1 MEADLAELKK
11 QVAAL
16 QKEVS
21 RFQDEAEVRKTHFKY
36 GYYLDKCLYN
46 EVVDM
51 FADHPDT
58 YVEFLGS
65 RYRGKAGVKRLY
77 QGRFQNTFVKGRNGP
92 VHGFL
97 LDHIM
102 MQDVVDVDSTGTHA
116 WCRMRALMQA
126 GTHDSVNE
134 THPRGHVQWWE
145 GGLYENEY
153 LKENGVW
160 KLFRYRYFPFWHA
173 EFESG
178 WSHTKKNYIP
188 WPTKTY
194 PEDPLGPDEILE
206 QKMLWPDTRVIPF
219 HYPHPVTGKKINEDD
234 LRAPNWGQDV
244 NTSDKC
250 LTLKLPDGQTRE
262 GAEEGV
268 AESKPGTKIL
278 PELIQNKQINGA

>member
-1 MEADLAELKK
+1 
-11 QVAAL
+11 
-16 QKEVS
+16 
-21 RFQDEAEVRKTHFKY
+21 
-36 GYYLDKCLYN
+36 
-46 EVVDM
+46 M

-65 RYRGKAGVKRLY
+65 RYRGKEGVKRLY
-77 QGRFQNTFVKGRNGP
+77 QGRFQNMFVKGRNGP
-92 VHGFL
+92 VYGFL

-102 MQDVVDVDSTGTHA
+102 MQDIVDVDSSGTHA
-116 WCRMRALMQA
+116 WVRMRALMSA
-126 GTHDSVNE
+126 GTVSSDLPPRCFCLSAVFCRTPERADCTTRPKANANQHDSVNE

-153 LKENGVW
+153 IKENGVW

-206 QKMLWPDTRVIPF
+206 QKMLWVSTPLLPILIPTITF
-219 HYPHPVTGKKINEDD
+219 
-234 LRAPNWGQDV
+234 
-244 NTSDKC
+244 
-250 LTLKLPDGQTRE
+250 
-262 GAEEGV
+262 
-268 AESKPGTKIL
+268 
-278 PELIQNKQINGA
+278 